1 MPPSWKG
8 LLVGGL
14 LPALLFGVTGI
25 LQKAAGRAG
34 AGVGPYLL
42 FTGAGVALV
51 GAAFAV
57 ARIDNAVSWRAG
69 LLAGGV
75 GASWGLGMA
84 LVLIALTRFGTPLS
98 KLAPLYN
105 LNTLVVV
112 LLALVVY
119 AEWRDVHLAKLIA
132 GALLVVLGGIL
143 VANA

>member
-42 FTGAGVALV
+42 CTGAGVALV

-57 ARIDNAVSWRAG
+57 ARLDNAVSWRAG

-84 LVLIALTRFGTPLS
+84 LVLIALTRFATPLS

-132 GALLVVLGGIL
+132 GAALVVLGGIL